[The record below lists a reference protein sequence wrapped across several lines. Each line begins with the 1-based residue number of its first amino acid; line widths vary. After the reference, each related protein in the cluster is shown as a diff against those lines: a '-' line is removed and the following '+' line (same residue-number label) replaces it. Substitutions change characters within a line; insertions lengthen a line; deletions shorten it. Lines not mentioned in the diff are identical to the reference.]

1 MIACCREETRF
12 VLLTRSLVED
22 ENRRDGHQI
31 KAKEEEGFI
40 SLWSPLPLKKHCVRI
55 SESLF
60 AICVFSVCS

>member
-31 KAKEEEGFI
+31 KAKEEEGGGVYQ
-40 SLWSPLPLKKHCVRI
+40 SV
-55 SESLF
+55 ESSTTKEALC
-60 AICVFSVCS
+60 AHI